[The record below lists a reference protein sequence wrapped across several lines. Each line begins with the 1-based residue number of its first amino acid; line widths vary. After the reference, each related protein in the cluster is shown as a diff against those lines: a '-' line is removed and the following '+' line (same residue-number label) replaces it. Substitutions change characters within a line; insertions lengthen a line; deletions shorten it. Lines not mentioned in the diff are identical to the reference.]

1 PHGTQHRRAAGTA
14 EAGVRFAHD
23 IGFAYL
29 TVRVDSQAHDGRTT
43 LALLARCRWIVALE
57 DGIELG
63 WYRSLGQV
71 GDWDNTWASCQR
83 ARRFALRRLST
94 LSAWA
99 RGSEWTIQRAAVA
112 DSRSPAR
119 ATGIVG
125 QGEPGQIGN
134 RWFRRLAWLGFGF
147 GLGVRN
153 LLGRCVEFRCSGRQ
167 GGLWGSWSRRRGLGR
182 L

>member
-1 PHGTQHRRAAGTA
+1 
-14 EAGVRFAHD
+14 
-23 IGFAYL
+23 
-29 TVRVDSQAHDGRTT
+29 
-43 LALLARCRWIVALE
+43 
-57 DGIELG
+57 
-63 WYRSLGQV
+63 
-71 GDWDNTWASCQR
+71 
-83 ARRFALRRLST
+83 T

-134 RWFRRLAWLGFGF
+134 RRFRRLAWLGFGF

-167 GGLWGSWSRRRGLGR
+167 CGLWGRWSRADRRPMVLMAR
-182 L
+182 LPWVRLWARGQQSSGAVRRVSL